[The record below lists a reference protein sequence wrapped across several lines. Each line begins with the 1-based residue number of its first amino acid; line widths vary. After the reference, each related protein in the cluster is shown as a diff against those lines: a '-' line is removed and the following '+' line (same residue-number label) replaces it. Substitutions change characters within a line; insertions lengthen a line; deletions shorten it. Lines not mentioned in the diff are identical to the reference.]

1 MTFFSLIVLNVS
13 KACHLPNIQKK
24 KDSKFNN
31 ENKIHC
37 MLMNYV

>member
-24 KDSKFNN
+24 KTVNSIMKIKFTV
-31 ENKIHC
+31 C
-37 MLMNYV
+37 